1 MQAMLIMVMIP
12 FIHYDIKLL
21 IYINL
26 LLIFVGFY
34 SLNYGYVHIHVY
46 VPFVSNTSTIS
57 NYKSTFQSCENGNAL
72 CL

>member
-12 FIHYDIKLL
+12 FIHYDTKLL

-34 SLNYGYVHIHVY
+34 SLNYGYVHIY

>member
-1 MQAMLIMVMIP
+1 MLIMVIIP
-12 FIHYDIKLL
+12 VIHYDIKLL

-26 LLIFVGFY
+26 WLIFVGFY
-34 SLNYGYVHIHVY
+34 SLNYGYVHIY

>member
-34 SLNYGYVHIHVY
+34 SLNYGYVHIY

-57 NYKSTFQSCENGNAL
+57 N
-72 CL
+72 

>member
-1 MQAMLIMVMIP
+1 MIP

-34 SLNYGYVHIHVY
+34 SLNYGYVHY